1 MLKVNN
7 YYMYL
12 FLLLTIFLFISVKLS
27 TAAACLFCSLITHLC
42 LVLPVQIITEIW
54 PDVCIIFSKHN
65 VYNSE
70 AWMLQLHN
78 PESKDC
84 VL

>member
-42 LVLPVQIITEIW
+42 LVLPVQIITEI
-54 PDVCIIFSKHN
+54 
-65 VYNSE
+65 
-70 AWMLQLHN
+70 
-78 PESKDC
+78 
-84 VL
+84 